1 MSSRRRD
8 LPAVLALRY
17 VLGLLTPAVRR
28 RYEQLLQDRPE
39 LEQRTQEIRSRV
51 TEWLESLR
59 PGRPGMHG
67 ERRLRIKRTGHP
79 GGYH

>member
-8 LPAVLALRY
+8 
-17 VLGLLTPAVRR
+17 
-28 RYEQLLQDRPE
+28 Q
-39 LEQRTQEIRSRV
+39 QRTQEIRSRV